1 MTLAAYPQPL
11 PSEVDGIFVGGGHN
25 SLVAAAYLARC
36 GLNILILEANEKLGG
51 GVTTEEVT
59 LPHFRHNLHA
69 FFVRWTADYTIWH
82 DLDLDR
88 YGVHAIYPE
97 VQNAV
102 PHDDGQRALLTYR
115 DLDRSIAAIKELSAD
130 DADTYGRLHATFSE
144 LVDRIE
150 APLRFA
156 PPLPGDELRDRLSR
170 SRLGRRYLELADR
183 SALDVILEAF
193 SAEPLRALLGFNV
206 AVRGY
211 LPVIDE
217 PGTGYC
223 AVLALVNSHQGRM
236 IRGGSYEMATALY
249 FAAHDAGVRA
259 VNRSRV
265 VAIDVREGRAAAVE
279 TDDGRRVRA
288 RRFVASNL
296 PADQTLLDLVG
307 PSHLDADLVAALG
320 EHRGLEEG
328 LFGVHYALGRAPR
341 FLAATTQPQLLTAL
355 NFALGYESSDDLLV
369 DQRAISHRI
378 VSGHTGLHAS
388 FPTVNDPT
396 QAPPGAHTTFAWQF
410 VASRTTEGHDRVWS
424 PGDSDRQVRAV
435 TACFAKYAPD
445 FEDCVLAV
453 AAHSPTDTGAHLMSM
468 PRGDRHH
475 GSFHPDNW
483 GAERPHRSLSSYRT
497 PIDGLYLCGSSQHP
511 GGSFTGNP
519 GFNAA
524 GAIADGLG
532 LEVWWRRRDAR
543 AVLDA
548 LD

>member
-1 MTLAAYPQPL
+1 MALTTRVQPL
-11 PSEVDGIFVGGGHN
+11 PDEVDGVFVGGGHN

-36 GLNILILEANEKLGG
+36 GLDVLILEANDKLGG
-51 GVTTEEVT
+51 GVTSEEIT
-59 LPHFRHNLHA
+59 LPQFRHNLHA
-69 FFVRWTADYTIWH
+69 FFVRWTADYTIWN

-88 YGVHAIYPE
+88 YGVQAIFPE

-102 PHDDGQRALLTYR
+102 PYDAGAHALLNYR
-115 DLDRSIAAIKELSAD
+115 DVDRSIAAIKELSSH
-130 DADTYGRLHATFSE
+130 DADTYRQVHAEFSE

-156 PPLPGDELRDRLSR
+156 APLPADEFRDRLGH
-170 SRLGRRYLELADR
+170 SRLGRRYLQLADR
-183 SALDVILEAF
+183 SAIDIITDAF
-193 SAEPLRALLGFNV
+193 SAEPLRALLAFNV

-236 IRGGSYEMATALY
+236 ISGGSYEMAKALY
-249 FAAHDAGVRA
+249 ASAYDGGARA
-259 VNRSRV
+259 VDRSRV
-265 VAIDVREGRAAAVE
+265 ASIEVRDGRAVAVE

-288 RRFVASNL
+288 RRFIASNV
-296 PADQTLLDLVG
+296 PANQTLLDLVG
-307 PSHLDADLVAALG
+307 TAHLDSGLVTAMR

-328 LFGVHYALGRAPR
+328 LFGVHIALDRRPH
-341 FLAATTQPQLLTAL
+341 FTAATEQPEILGSL
-355 NFALGYESSDDLLV
+355 NFALGYESHDDLLV
-369 DQRAISHRI
+369 DQQAINERR
-378 VSGHTGLHAS
+378 VPDHTGLHSS
-388 FPTVNDPT
+388 FPTVNDPS

-410 VASRTTEGHDRVWS
+410 VAGREPDGSDRIWQPS
-424 PGDSDRQVRAV
+424 DNDRQVRAV
-435 TACFAKYAPD
+435 IDCYRRYAPD

-453 AAHSPTDTGAHLMSM
+453 GVHSPTDTGTHLTSM

-483 GAERPHRSLSSYRT
+483 AAERPHRSLAAYRT
-497 PIDGLYLCGSSQHP
+497 PIAGLYLCGSSQHP

-524 GAIADGLG
+524 GAIADDLG
-532 LEVWWRRRDAR
+532 LRVWWPRRHAV